1 MSRGSGIGICGC
13 HGKAPESR
21 AASIAFNQSGHTML
35 NSLFFNLGTV
45 KQGRAAGVAVAA
57 ILHLAAPSAFAE
69 DGSAELVRLLN
80 EFRQSDS
87 ECAGQSVS
95 SPGPLAPNAQLSE
108 ARLGAGERLLSA
120 LQAAGYRASR
130 ARAMAVSG
138 PQDAEAALGAL
149 AEQYCTELLSNRYAE
164 VGVSRT
170 GNRWQVV
177 LAKPL
182 LSDELQEWQ
191 EAGKAIL
198 GKVNQLRSE
207 AQNCGPELYDPAR
220 PVRWNETLGASALA
234 HSRDMADQGYFSHV
248 SPDGTNVGDRAR
260 RDGYSWSSIGEN
272 IAAGQSSP
280 EQVVSGWMQS
290 PGHCSTIMNP
300 DFTEMG
306 AAYSVNEASPSGI
319 YWTQVFGRP
328 R

>member
-1 MSRGSGIGICGC
+1 
-13 HGKAPESR
+13 
-21 AASIAFNQSGHTML
+21 ML
-35 NSLFFNLGTV
+35 NSLFFN
-45 KQGRAAGVAVAA
+45 GRAANFSRTAVGVLGAA
-57 ILHLAAPSAFAE
+57 ALHLATTSVFADE
-69 DGSAELVRLLN
+69 GGAELVRLLN
-80 EFRQSDS
+80 EYRQSGS

-95 SPGPLAPNAQLSE
+95 SPGPLAPNERLSA
-108 ARLGAGERLLSA
+108 ARLDTGERLLSA
-120 LQAAGYRASR
+120 LQSAGYRASR

-138 PQDAEAALGAL
+138 PQEAEAALGAL
-149 AEQYCTELLSNRYAE
+149 ARQYCTELLSNRYAE

-170 GNRWQVV
+170 ANRWQVV

-182 LSDELQEWQ
+182 LSDELRDWQ
-191 EAGKAIL
+191 DAGKAIL
-198 GKVNQLRSE
+198 EKINQVRSE
-207 AQNCGPELYDPAR
+207 AQNCGPEFFEAAR
-220 PVRWNETLGASALA
+220 PLRWSETLGASALA
-234 HSRDMADQGYFSHV
+234 HSRDMADQGYFSHI

-260 RDGYSWSSIGEN
+260 RDGYRWSSIGEN